1 MTHALAMRASGGGGR
16 DGARVQAI
24 EAAFAI
30 IGERGLA
37 GLSMRDLAQAIGKS
51 TTVIV
56 NLFQTKAGLLGAV
69 AQAAMAAD
77 TAFHEGFFA
86 ETAGVPLDHVTLRGV
101 AARYVTLR
109 AGRQAPFARVWQEFV
124 TDAEA
129 SAAAREELRAWAQ
142 MRADAWTGLLARAE
156 NLAGLAPVFV
166 QYLVMEE
173 FYAGALAERLD
184 YDLLL
189 RETLEGLIARAQG
202 AAPLPTPVLDWVVE
216 GLTPPQPPGKRF
228 EPGSMPMRLLDIAA
242 DLIMAGGVG
251 AVSNRAVT
259 QAAGASVSTILYHFG
274 DMRSFLA
281 QAIWHSVFR
290 QIPAY
295 LDWRSPLEQARP
307 QDLDAW
313 ARLMAPTLALAP
325 PSGASG
331 EAGFYVKYA
340 RLIAQICLLAR
351 RDPAFQDLALLLRGP
366 EGGGTYARRQAVWP
380 PQFEPSR
387 QSAAHFA
394 IWIKGR
400 ALMDA
405 ALEPAGARPQERLR
419 EAALALVG
427 QA

>member
-56 NLFQTKAGLLGAV
+56 NLFHTKAGLLSAI

-77 TAFHEGFFA
+77 ASFHERFFA

-405 ALEPAGARPQERLR
+405 ALEPAEAGPEAQLR

-427 QA
+427 RA

>member
-1 MTHALAMRASGGGGR
+1 MTHAVETRASGGDGR
-16 DGARVQAI
+16 DAARVQAI

-37 GLSMRDLAQAIGKS
+37 GLSIRDLAQAIGKS

-56 NLFQTKAGLLGAV
+56 NLFQTKAGLLVAL

-77 TAFHEGFFA
+77 AAFHERFFA

-101 AARYVTLR
+101 AARYVSVR
-109 AGRQAPFARVWQEFV
+109 ADPQASFARVWEEFL

-129 SAAAREELRAWAQ
+129 GAAAREELRAWAQ
-142 MRADAWTGLLARAE
+142 MRAQAWSGLLTRADG
-156 NLAGLAPVFV
+156 LAGLTPVFF

-189 RETLEGLIARAQG
+189 RETLEGLIARALG
-202 AAPLPTPVLDWVVE
+202 VASPPTPVLDWVVE

-228 EPGSMPMRLLDIAA
+228 EPGGMPMRLLDIAA

-313 ARLMAPTLALAP
+313 SRLMAPTLALAP
-325 PSGASG
+325 AGAPG

-366 EGGGTYARRQAVWP
+366 EGGGTYARREAVWP
-380 PQFEPSR
+380 PQFELSR

-400 ALMDA
+400 ALMNA
-405 ALEPAGARPQERLR
+405 ALEPPGAEPQAQLR
-419 EAALALVG
+419 EAALAL
-427 QA
+427 AAAS